1 MQIAKF
7 EQILIQLSFITLF
20 GNTLLH
26 WITMASVLPRSGI
39 HTPKHFKLAPKIGM
53 LLANGCLTALLL
65 ERWYFSG
72 HLPFSNL
79 YESFVF
85 LGWSLTFAHLLLQDK
100 IASPA
105 WYTPPKHEAKQ
116 LSAYSAE
123 TNTWLGAITAP
134 SAMLTQSFASFS
146 LPIDM
151 QKSTALVPALQSN
164 WLMMHVSMMILSYGA
179 LLFGSLLA
187 LTLLVVSRNK
197 RLKEQSDG
205 SEREFL
211 SYKEVG
217 LQGAETFLRNNDC
230 SSAAAST
237 YDDSFIGDLKILQS
251 KTIHI
256 SGSQGSTSCSAKQ
269 SLEWLFFETRKIYL
283 LDQLDNWSYRAI
295 GIGFPL
301 LTVGILS
308 GAVWANEAWGSYWS
322 WDPKETWALVTW
334 LIFAVYLHT
343 RMTKGW
349 TGDRPA
355 FVASLGLFVV
365 WACYLGVN
373 LLGKGLHSYGWLN

>member
-26 WITMASVLPRSGI
+26 WITMASVLPRSG
-39 HTPKHFKLAPKIGM
+39 HFKLAPKIGM
-53 LLANGCLTALLL
+53 LLANGCLTVLLL

-100 IASPA
+100 IASS
-105 WYTPPKHEAKQ
+105 Q
-116 LSAYSAE
+116 QFSAQ
-123 TNTWLGAITAP
+123 NTWLGAITAP

-151 QKSTALVPALQSN
+151 QQSTALVPALQSN

-197 RLKEQSDG
+197 RLKEQSD
-205 SEREFL
+205 SAFE
-211 SYKEVG
+211 
-217 LQGAETFLRNNDC
+217 AETFLRNNDC
-230 SSAAAST
+230 FLAAAPIPLPLPHPNYSVCKIT
-237 YDDSFIGDLKILQS
+237 DDSFIGDLKILTVAPNQS
-251 KTIHI
+251 KTIDI
-256 SGSQGSTSCSAKQ
+256 SGSQGSTSCSPSRAKQ